1 MMFELTGRAA
11 LVTGGGQNQGAG
23 ISRILAAQ
31 GAAVAVNDLFED
43 RAQTIAD
50 ELAATGAKAIAAPFD
65 VTDIESVRAGIAKAE
80 SALGPIDV
88 LVNNAGVPPGM
99 GVTQFH
105 DTEPADW
112 QKYIDLNVYGVMN
125 CSHAVIGGMRER
137 GFGRIITISS
147 GAGQTGLSLGVSPYA
162 AGKGGQIAFMRHL
175 AIENAGAGITA
186 NTVSLGLMSNTEG
199 SDETAGMAR
208 SIPVGRLGRPSDVGA
223 AVAFLASNEA
233 EWITGQTIGVNG
245 GNLTS

>member
-1 MMFELTGRAA
+1 MFELMGRVA

-43 RAQTIAD
+43 RAQAIA
-50 ELAATGAKAIAAPFD
+50 EEIAETGAKAIAAAFD
-65 VTDIESVRAGIAKAE
+65 VTDIESVRAGISKAE
-80 SALGPIDV
+80 NALGPLDV

-99 GVTQFH
+99 GIAQFR
-105 DTEPADW
+105 DTDPADW
-112 QKYIDLNVYGVMN
+112 RQYIDLNVYGVMN
-125 CSHAVIGGMRER
+125 CSHVVISGMRER
-137 GFGRIITISS
+137 GFGRIITVSS
-147 GAGQTGLSLGVSPYA
+147 GAGQTGLSLGVSSYA

-175 AIENAGAGITA
+175 AIENASSGVTA
-186 NTVSLGLMSNTEG
+186 NTISLGLMSNTDG
-199 SDETAGMAR
+199 SEETQGMER

-223 AVAFLASNEA
+223 AVAFLASDEA